1 MPIHDQTEF
10 QLDDYGYHN
19 ITLSPK
25 ENVIVLDLVFFI
37 FTATSIIFLNAFVVT
52 LVLKLGFKKITKNP
66 FNFQIMSLIITD
78 FMVGVSLLPT
88 QITYFLGHHSD
99 FDCSV
104 RCAVFMI
111 AYMASL
117 LHVCVICLDRWWIIY
132 FNKTQ
137 KRKQLF
143 PRCLFLLFGTW
154 VAAFLIE
161 FIPFV
166 LWREENSTVCSI
178 ANVFGDYYNE
188 AFGYQ
193 VCTHIAV
200 ISCITVF
207 YGLIIGF
214 ILNKRKRLNPA
225 HGRNS
230 DINSVSSRISPL
242 ETSTAKRKSM
252 PSMKSQQDI
261 SRNGAEVSHQ
271 SKYDSRQNKAIQT
284 MGFIIGSHLLCV
296 GPLISMLMME
306 IFGNLERTSVSW
318 HHVVIYI
325 ACLGSAINPIL
336 YAFRIPEVNKAM
348 AKFCRVNNA
357 SID

>member
-1 MPIHDQTEF
+1 MTINDQTEF

-19 ITLSPK
+19 ITLSHK
-25 ENVIVLDLVFFI
+25 ENVIILDLVFFI
-37 FTATSIIFLNAFVVT
+37 FTATSIIFLNVFVVA
-52 LVLKLGFKKITKNP
+52 LVLKLGFKKINKNP
-66 FNFQIMSLIITD
+66 FNVQIMSLIVSD
-78 FMVGVSLLPT
+78 FMVGVTLLPT
-88 QITYFLGHHSD
+88 QITYFLGHQAD
-99 FDCSV
+99 LDCGV
-104 RCAVFMI
+104 RCGVFMI
-111 AYMASL
+111 SYMASL

-137 KRKQLF
+137 TRKQLF
-143 PRCLFLLFGTW
+143 PRCMFLLFGTW

-166 LWREENSTVCSI
+166 LWREENTGVCSI

-230 DINSVSSRISPL
+230 EISAISSRMSHFDN
-242 ETSTAKRKSM
+242 TSKAKSM
-252 PSMKSQQDI
+252 PSMKSQQEI
-261 SRNGAEVSHQ
+261 SRNGTDFTQQMKH
-271 SKYDSRQNKAIQT
+271 DSRQNKAIQT

-296 GPLISMLMME
+296 GPLITMLMME

-357 SID
+357 SFD